1 MALFKKDRGKEP
13 AGQGSGPN
21 PGERTKASE
30 AGSAASREEGSTK
43 GEGDTMA
50 GQGAATSGTAM
61 PLGSGTESA
70 VLGRGTRVS
79 GKITFEGKAR
89 IDGQVEGEIIA
100 ADTLEIGES
109 ALVNA
114 QINGTVIIVQGK
126 VTGDLSASKKLE
138 IRAPGRLYGNVVTPS
153 LVIEEGV
160 IFEGHCSMGAKEGK
174 PGDRVTLLA
183 KEEGSS
189 GAAPAARAAT
199 ASESK

>member
-13 AGQGSGPN
+13 AGQGSSPETG
-21 PGERTKASE
+21 GRTEASGAKRE
-30 AGSAASREEGSTK
+30 AEPTK

-50 GQGAATSGTAM
+50 GQATGAERAPIA
-61 PLGSGTESA
+61 PGTESA

-100 ADTLEIGES
+100 ADALEIGES

-114 QINGTVIIVQGK
+114 QINGTIIIVQGK
-126 VTGDLSASKKLE
+126 VTGDLTASKKLE
-138 IRAPGRLYGNVVTPS
+138 IRAPGRLYGNVTTPS

-174 PGDRVTLLA
+174 TGDRVTLLA

-189 GAAPAARAAT
+189 AATPAARAAT
-199 ASESK
+199 ASDSK